1 MSGCGLPTV
10 PNLFPG
16 ESTASFL
23 PEGVIA
29 GQPLPYQVSQVVQVI
44 AGQNYNSAEYISAFQ
59 NGNFYSSV
67 STINAE
73 QGRTSQGIGP
83 QFKSQEDRIKY
94 LKGKLLQNPS
104 CPTSVS
110 FTS

>member
-1 MSGCGLPTV
+1 MSGCGV
-10 PNLFPG
+10 PSVPSLFPG
-16 ESTASFL
+16 ETTSSCL
-23 PEGVIA
+23 PDGVLA

-44 AGQNYNSAEYISAFQ
+44 AGQNYNSAEYISAYQ
-59 NGNFYSSV
+59 NGNLYTSM
-67 STINAE
+67 STINAQ

-104 CPTSVS
+104 CPTSAYY
-110 FTS
+110 TS